1 MFELLRNTN
10 DMKLRIIIAL
20 LLLTSLFLQCNTP
33 KKGNGIYNIK
43 DFGAKGDSSTINTLS
58 IQRAIDACHENGGGR
73 VLIPNG
79 QFITGSIMLKS
90 NVELHLTNSAKLY
103 GSVKAEDY
111 PHKISCMKSFS
122 PNGIDRQEFFGLI
135 MADGAENIAIT
146 GKGTIDG
153 RGALSEDFRSYPT
166 SEDGST
172 WHKPERPRL
181 IMMYNS
187 SHIKIHDVSIVHPA
201 NWANHY
207 KRCDFL
213 EIRGIYIYSHGNAN
227 NDGLNLDECQDVT
240 ISNIVIDADDD
251 GLVFKSLGTRA
262 SRNIAVTNSVISSKI
277 TPIKVGTETGG
288 DFQNITISNC
298 IIRPSKE
305 KNVFDPLRKPVH
317 GAGIALEIVDG
328 GIMDGVTISNIVI
341 ENSYAP
347 FFLKLGN
354 RGRKYGGEEPA
365 PGQMRNI
372 ILDNIICRNVQN
384 DFSSTITGFPGHY
397 IENLTLSNIRMEMV
411 GGTQT
416 IDWNPMPENEKNYP
430 WPGMF
435 GNELPY
441 PAYGIYF
448 RHVKNLT
455 LFNVQTTFDQEDIRP
470 ALHLEN
476 VENARIIYS
485 DFEALKEAIVLKN
498 TQNIKTY

>member
-1 MFELLRNTN
+1 MRWN
-10 DMKLRIIIAL
+10 IIIASML
-20 LLLTSLFLQCNTP
+20 LGMLFLQCNTR
-33 KKGNGIYNIK
+33 KTSSGVYNIK
-43 DFGAKGDSSTINTLS
+43 DFGAKGDSSTVNTGA
-58 IQRAIDACHENGGGR
+58 IQKAIDACHKNGGGR
-73 VLIPNG
+73 VVVPNG
-79 QFITGSIMLKS
+79 QFVTGSIMLKS
-90 NVELHLTNSAKLY
+90 NVELHLVKGATLY
-103 GSVKAEDY
+103 GSLYANDY
-111 PHKISCMKSFS
+111 IHTITCMKSYR
-122 PNGIDRQEFFGLI
+122 PNGIDRQQYFGLV

-146 GKGTIDG
+146 GNGTIDG

-187 SHIKIHDVSIVHPA
+187 RHIKIHDVSIVHPA
-201 NWANHY
+201 NWAKHY

-213 EIRGIYIYSHGNAN
+213 DIRGVYIYSHGNAN
-227 NDGLNLDECQDVT
+227 NDGIDLDECQDVT
-240 ISNIVIDADDD
+240 MSDVIIDADDD
-251 GLVFKSLGTRA
+251 GLVFKSLGTRD
-262 SRNIAVTNSVISSKI
+262 SRNISVTNSIISSKI

-288 DFQNITISNC
+288 GFQNITISNC
-298 IIRPSKE
+298 IIRPSNE
-305 KNVFDPLRKPVH
+305 KKVFDPLRRPVH

-328 GIMDGVTISNIVI
+328 GVMDGVIISNSII

-347 FFLKLGN
+347 FFFKLGN
-354 RGRKYGGEEPA
+354 RGRKYGGEEPS

-372 ILDNIICRNVQN
+372 MLDNIICRNVQN

-397 IENLTLSNIRMEMV
+397 IENLTLSNIRMEMA

-416 IDWNPMPENEKNYP
+416 TQWNPMPENEKSYP

-435 GNELPY
+435 GSELPY
-441 PAYGIYF
+441 PAYGIFF

-455 LFNVQTTFDQEDIRP
+455 LFNVQTTFEQDDVRP

-476 VENARIIYS
+476 VKNARIIQS
-485 DFEALKEAIVLKN
+485 DLQALANPIVLKN
-498 TQNIKTY
+498 TENIYLYEK

>member
-1 MFELLRNTN
+1 MEWIRS
-10 DMKLRIIIAL
+10 IAL
-20 LLLTSLFLQCNTP
+20 LFISVALLQCNP
-33 KKGNGIYNIK
+33 PNSAHGDFNIT
-43 DFGAKGDSSTINTLS
+43 DYGAKGDSLTMNTS
-58 IQRAIDACHENGGGR
+58 AIQQAIDDCTASGGGR
-73 VLIPNG
+73 VLVPPG
-79 QFITGSIMLKS
+79 KFVTGALMLKS
-90 NVELHLTNSAKLY
+90 NVELHLMKGAYLY
-103 GSVKAEDY
+103 GSTLARDY
-111 PHKISCMKSFS
+111 PHRITCMKSFR
-122 PNGIDRQEFFGLI
+122 PNSDERLQFFGLI
-135 MADGAENIAIT
+135 MADGASHISIT
-146 GKGTIDG
+146 GQGTIDG

-166 SEDGST
+166 TEDGSA

-187 SHIKIHDVSIVHPA
+187 RHIKIHDVSILHPA

-213 EIRGIYIYSHGNAN
+213 DIRGVYIYAHGNAN
-227 NDGLNLDECQDVT
+227 NDGIDLDECQDVT
-240 ISNIVIDADDD
+240 LSDVVIDADDD
-251 GLVFKSLGTRA
+251 GLVFKSLGTRD
-262 SRNIAVTNSVISSKI
+262 SRNITVTNSIISSKI

-288 DFQNITISNC
+288 GFQNITISNC
-298 IIRPSKE
+298 IIRPSRE
-305 KNVFDPLRKPVH
+305 KHVFDPHRKPVY

-328 GIMDGVTISNIVI
+328 GIMDGVSISNIVI

-354 RGRKYGGEEPA
+354 RGRKYGEETPT

-384 DFSSTITGFPGHY
+384 DFTSTVTGFPGHY
-397 IENLTLSNIRMEMV
+397 IQNLTLSNIRMEML

-416 IDWNPMPENEKNYP
+416 DQWNPMPENEKKYP

-448 RHVKNLT
+448 RHVKNLR
-455 LFNVQTTFDQEDIRP
+455 LFNVQTTFEQEDVRP
-470 ALHLEN
+470 AIHLEN
-476 VENARIIYS
+476 VENARIIDS
-485 DFEALKEAIVLKN
+485 EFMSAGKPIVLKN
-498 TQNIKTY
+498 TKKH

>member
-1 MFELLRNTN
+1 MIKIRWN
-10 DMKLRIIIAL
+10 IIIVSVL
-20 LLLTSLFLQCNTP
+20 LGMLFLQCNTR
-33 KKGNGIYNIK
+33 KTSSSVYNIK
-43 DFGAKGDSSTINTLS
+43 DFGAKGDSSTVNTGA
-58 IQRAIDACHENGGGR
+58 IQKAIDACHENGGGR
-73 VLIPNG
+73 VLVPGG

-90 NVELHLTNSAKLY
+90 NVELHLVKEATLY
-103 GSVKAEDY
+103 GSLYANDY
-111 PHKISCMKSFS
+111 IHTITCMKSYK
-122 PNGIDRQEFFGLI
+122 PNGIDRQQYFGLV

-181 IMMYNS
+181 ILMYNS
-187 SHIKIHDVSIVHPA
+187 RHIKIHDVSIVHPA

-213 EIRGIYIYSHGNAN
+213 DIRGVYIYSHGNAN
-227 NDGLNLDECQDVT
+227 NDGIDLDECQDVT
-240 ISNIVIDADDD
+240 ISDVIIDADDD
-251 GLVFKSLGTRA
+251 ALVFKSLGTRA
-262 SRNIAVTNSVISSKI
+262 SRNIAVTNSIIASKI

-298 IIRPSKE
+298 IIRPSFEE
-305 KNVFDPLRKPVH
+305 KVFDPLRTTLH

-328 GIMDGVTISNIVI
+328 GIMDGVTISNIVM

-354 RGRKYGGEEPA
+354 RGRKYGGEEPS

-372 ILDNIICRNVQN
+372 MLDNIICRNVQN

-416 IDWNPMPENEKNYP
+416 TQWNPMPENEKSYP

-435 GNELPY
+435 GSELPY
-441 PAYGIYF
+441 PAYGIFF

-455 LFNVQTTFDQEDIRP
+455 LFNVQTTFEQDDVRP

-476 VENARIIYS
+476 VNNARIIQS
-485 DFEALKEAIVLKN
+485 DLQALANPIVLRN
-498 TQNIKTY
+498 TENIVKY

>member
-1 MFELLRNTN
+1 
-10 DMKLRIIIAL
+10 MKLSFVTLAFAMLIFG
-20 LLLTSLFLQCNTP
+20 SCSQVP
-33 KKGNGIYNIK
+33 EEYNVLNY
-43 DFGAKGDSSTINTLS
+43 GASADSSKINTEVF
-58 IQRAIDACHENGGGR
+58 QQVIDKCSKNGGGR
-73 VLIPNG
+73 VVVPPGKYL
-79 QFITGSIMLKS
+79 TGSIFMKS
-90 NVELHLTNSAKLY
+90 NVELHLMMGATIY
-103 GSVKAEDY
+103 GSADSIDY
-111 PHKISCMKSFS
+111 PHRLVDMKSFARDGKS
-122 PNGIDRQEFFGLI
+122 RQSFFGLI

-153 RGALSEDFRSYPT
+153 NGGYSEDFRSYPT

-181 IMMYNS
+181 IMLYNS
-187 SHIKIHDVSIVHPA
+187 SHIKIHDISIVHPA

-213 EIRGIYIYSHGNAN
+213 DIRGVFIYSHGNAN
-227 NDGLNLDECQDVT
+227 NDGLNLDECQDVS
-240 ISNIVIDADDD
+240 ISDVFIDADDD
-251 GLVFKSLGTRA
+251 ALVFKSLGTRA
-262 SRNIAVTNSVISSKI
+262 SKNIAVTNSILSSKI

-298 IIRPSKE
+298 VIRPSIEE
-305 KNVFDPLRKPVH
+305 KVFDPLRTTLH

-328 GIMDGVTISNIVI
+328 GIMDGVTISNMVI

-347 FFLKLGN
+347 LFLKLGN
-354 RGRKYGGEEPA
+354 RGRKYGGEEPP

-416 IDWNPMPENEKNYP
+416 TDWNPMPENEKNYP

-476 VENARIIYS
+476 VENARIIHS

>member
-1 MFELLRNTN
+1 MRRNIILVSVLLG
-10 DMKLRIIIAL
+10 M
-20 LLLTSLFLQCNTP
+20 LFLQCNTR
-33 KKGNGIYNIK
+33 KTSSGVYYIT
-43 DFGAKGDSSTINTLS
+43 DFGAKGDSSKVNTQA
-58 IQRAIDACHENGGGR
+58 IQQAIDACYDNGGGR
-73 VLIPNG
+73 VIIPSG
-79 QFITGSIMLKS
+79 QFITGSIMLRS
-90 NVELHLTNSAKLY
+90 NVELHLMQGATLY
-103 GSVKAEDY
+103 GSLYADDY
-111 PHKISCMKSFS
+111 IHMITCMKSYR
-122 PNGIDRQEFFGLI
+122 PNGIDRQQYFGLI
-135 MADGAENIAIT
+135 MADGAENITIT
-146 GKGTIDG
+146 GKGIIDG

-166 SEDGST
+166 SDDGST

-187 SHIKIHDVSIVHPA
+187 RHIKIHDVSIVHPA

-213 EIRGIYIYSHGNAN
+213 DIRGVYIYSHGNAN

-240 ISNIVIDADDD
+240 ISDVFIDADDD
-251 GLVFKSLGTRA
+251 ALVFKSLGTRA
-262 SRNIAVTNSVISSKI
+262 SRNIVVTNSIIASKI

-298 IIRPSKE
+298 VIRPSIEE
-305 KNVFDPLRKPVH
+305 KVFDPLRTTLH

-347 FFLKLGN
+347 LFLKLGN
-354 RGRKYGGEEPA
+354 RGRKYGGIEPP
-365 PGQMRNI
+365 PGQMRNII

-416 IDWNPMPENEKNYP
+416 TEWNPMPENEKNYP

-435 GNELPY
+435 GSELPY

-455 LFNVQTTFDQEDIRP
+455 LFNVQTTFDQDDVRP

-476 VENARIIYS
+476 VKNARIMYS
-485 DFEALKEAIVLKN
+485 DFMSVKEPIVYR
-498 TQNIKTY
+498 KTENVRIIWAE